1 MANLLIIPSVDLTQ
15 GQCVRRVMGVPGTEE
30 LYTDMSEHPVELAQ
44 LWRRENAKTIHVTDL
59 DSWAGKDSTKTL
71 DTVIAMQ
78 KAVDIPIELVTLQRS
93 AEVYHRLLTEGVY
106 RIALNVLALTDPDD
120 VEDLLDEF
128 SPSRVVFAARA
139 LEGDIDLGPGVG
151 MVNDEEFINHVY
163 DLGGKRLIYTEQRW
177 EGALTGQDL
186 ETINRIAA
194 LTTMR
199 ITTAGGIASPEHLW
213 ELQRLAPPTL
223 DSVVIGR
230 ALYENRFPCQAIWRV
245 AEATLEPPL
254 HASAMHEQQSSIS
267 KL

>member
-1 MANLLIIPSVDLTQ
+1 MANLLIIPSIDLVQ
-15 GQCVRRVMGVPGTEE
+15 GQSVRRVMGVPGTEE
-30 LYTDMSEHPVELAQ
+30 LYTEMSEHPVELAQ
-44 LWRRENAKTIHVTDL
+44 LWRRENAKVIHVTDL
-59 DSWAGKDSTKTL
+59 DSWAGKDCTKTL
-71 DTVIAMQ
+71 NAVVEMQ
-78 KAVDIPIELVTLQRS
+78 KAVDIPIELVSLQRS
-93 AEVYHRLLTEGVY
+93 AEIYHRLLSEGVY
-106 RIALNVLALTDPDD
+106 RVALNVLAMTDPDD
-120 VEDLLDEF
+120 VEDLLNEF

-139 LEGDIDLGPGVG
+139 FEGDIDLGPGVG

-163 DLGGKRLIYTEQRW
+163 DLGGKRLIYTEQSW

-186 ETINRIAA
+186 ATITRITS

-199 ITTAGGIASPEHLW
+199 VTTAGGIASPEQLW
-213 ELQRLAPPTL
+213 ALQRDAPPSL

-254 HASAMHEQQSSIS
+254 HATVVGEQSSIS

>member
-1 MANLLIIPSVDLTQ
+1 MR
-15 GQCVRRVMGVPGTEE
+15 CVKGVPGTED

-44 LWRRENAKTIHVTDL
+44 LWRRENAKVIHVTDL
-59 DSWAGKDSTKTL
+59 DSWAGKDCTKTL
-71 DTVIAMQ
+71 NTVIQMQ

-93 AEVYHRLLTEGVY
+93 AEIYHRLLTAGVY
-106 RIALNVLALTDPDD
+106 RVALNVLALTDPDD

-163 DLGGKRLIYTEQRW
+163 DLGGKRLIYTEQSW

-186 ETINRIAA
+186 ETVRRITS

-199 ITTAGGIASPEHLW
+199 VTTAGGIASPEHLW
-213 ELQRLAPPTL
+213 SLQDNAPPTL

-245 AEATLEPPL
+245 AEATLEPAL
-254 HASAMHEQQSSIS
+254 HANVVGEQSSIS

>member
-15 GQCVRRVMGVPGTEE
+15 GQCVRRIIGVHGTEE

-44 LWRRENAKTIHVTDL
+44 LWRRENAKVIHVTDL
-59 DSWAGKDSTKTL
+59 DSRTGKDSTKTL
-71 DTVIAMQ
+71 NTVIEMQ

-93 AEVYHRLLTEGVY
+93 AEIYKRLLKAGVY

-163 DLGGKRLIYTEQRW
+163 DLGGKRLIYTEQSW

-186 ETINRIAA
+186 ATVQRITS
-194 LTTMR
+194 LTNMR
-199 ITTAGGIASPEHLW
+199 VTTAGGIASPEHLW
-213 ELQRLAPPTL
+213 NLQDNAPPTL

-254 HASAMHEQQSSIS
+254 HTTTVHEQSSIS